1 LSKIFVLLFAA
12 LGYVPKGGFR
22 ERTNIMMWDGAGSRA
37 NLGGNVGLQVP
48 SDRYQDGVQM
58 EVWALL

>member
-1 LSKIFVLLFAA
+1 M
-12 LGYVPKGGFR
+12 PKGGFC
-22 ERTNIMMWDGAGSRA
+22 ERTNIIMWDGAGSRA

-58 EVWALL
+58 EVRTLI

>member
-1 LSKIFVLLFAA
+1 M
-12 LGYVPKGGFR
+12 PKGGFR
-22 ERTNIMMWDGAGSRA
+22 ERTNIIMWDGAGSRA

-58 EVWALL
+58 EVWTLI